1 MTKKEMSGY
10 NSMICWNVIILIPSI
25 NRPNYIA
32 GYKLINESA
41 DYLFTSAVANYT
53 FWEKSSCSNKNI
65 KDKDLMVKR
74 GTAASLILFLK

>member
-1 MTKKEMSGY
+1 MGPLMDPYSKITAKEFYINKTMTKKEMSGY

-53 FWEKSSCSNKNI
+53 F
-65 KDKDLMVKR
+65 
-74 GTAASLILFLK
+74 